1 MSVRTSRSILKWFR
15 VDRTMGLIHFLPNM
29 PRFKSLPLITRRC
42 LVALAWPSLG
52 MNVLHAVAQQ
62 KEEET
67 LTLLMRRMFRISNA
81 CSWEYP
87 VSQS

>member
-1 MSVRTSRSILKWFR
+1 MSVRTSRSIFKWFR
-15 VDRTMGLIHFLPNM
+15 VDSTMGLIHFLPNM

-52 MNVLHAVAQQ
+52 MNVLHAVAQ

-67 LTLLMRRMFRISNA
+67 PTFLMRRMFRISNA
-81 CSWEYP
+81 FSWEYP